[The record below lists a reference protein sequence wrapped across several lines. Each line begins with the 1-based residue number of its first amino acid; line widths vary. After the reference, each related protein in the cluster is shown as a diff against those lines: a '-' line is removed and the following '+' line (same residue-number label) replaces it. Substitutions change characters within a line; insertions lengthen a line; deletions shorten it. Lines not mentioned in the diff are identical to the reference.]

1 MNSWDIMAPH
11 AKINFDH
18 SNQNHDQLIKDLA
31 KIAGCKYKNGSWLIP
46 LNALET
52 VEALR
57 QQYDVGTSTVSWA
70 KEPGQEIQSWTDIE
84 TALREGGEV
93 QPWVL
98 DGFLLNYQKEALNFA
113 WTKDG
118 VHLWHPT
125 GCIEGRSRLLVQVWD
140 GDRLV
145 KEERMQ
151 IAELYRA
158 FCQSVEGR
166 TFKARSVREEAN
178 NNAIFWNTIRHVHAC
193 GDKELFL
200 ISARGNNLTVS
211 AKHRFA
217 VRDDNT
223 DKLVYKAADQL
234 GVNDYVYLCPLGLR
248 QETKGED
255 AVVQR
260 MEVHRLD
267 GISRKGTH
275 HTYDLTMEDEIHGGV
290 NNYIAENFLV
300 HNSGK
305 TLTGILAALSTKGP
319 LLVVTRAASRVQYA
333 REVEKFTTLRAF
345 VVRPASEVEKKKKA
359 QTLDGY
365 LAQCAEKKQRPVLI
379 LSWDSLTD
387 NLDRLAKVNPG
398 VVVYDEAHRGKNS
411 KRWDVVSLPDLPSD
425 PVEATA
431 KRRADFLEAKAKGG
445 FIKESEDGRK
455 LLLPHVSTAS
465 AAAALSRL
473 VKKRICTT
481 ATPVKNRINDLW
493 SQLDLAEPNAWGAV
507 SIWQDRY
514 CDRKPGKYGGFDT
527 SGESNIDE
535 LNLRIKSVAH
545 ILSQYETHRDL
556 PAKRRQS
563 FYIAPEDQC
572 KATAGF
578 AREIKQAEKR
588 GSTAV
593 LEARLAES
601 ASRKRKAVLSLIED
615 HLNSNHKIVV
625 FTARKADCELFASEV
640 KKIER
645 VQTDAVPVWC
655 AHGETSVKN
664 RQVIVDDY
672 MAAEGPCVLV
682 ATGQAFGESLN
693 LQDTDAAI
701 FLMLPYDPGSF
712 KQWEGRF
719 SRHGQKRPVTIYYA
733 IAVGTVDE
741 HVAALLIDKLPAVEK
756 VAKDEELAAAEHVLA
771 GADVEQTPEEFAQS
785 VLSALDFD

>member
-11 AKINFDH
+11 AKINFDCN
-18 SNQNHDQLIKDLA
+18 NQNHDQLIKELA
-31 KIAGCKYKNGSWLIP
+31 KIAGCKYKNGYWIIP
-46 LNALET
+46 LNAIEA
-52 VEALR
+52 VESLR
-57 QQYDVGTSTVSWA
+57 QRFDIGTDAVSWL
-70 KEPGQEIQSWTDIE
+70 KEPGQEIQSWADIE
-84 TALREGGEV
+84 AALRESGEV

-98 DGFLLNYQKEALNFA
+98 DGFLLKYQQEALNFA

-125 GCIEGRSRLLVQVWD
+125 GCIEGRSRLLVQTWD
-140 GDRLV
+140 GDQLI

-151 IAELYRA
+151 IAELHRE
-158 FCQSVEGR
+158 FCKDVEGR
-166 TFKARSVREEAN
+166 VYKTRSVREDAV
-178 NNAIFWNTIRHVHAC
+178 FWNTIQHVHAC

-200 ISARGNNLTVS
+200 VSSRGNNVMVS
-211 AKHRFA
+211 AGHRFA
-217 VRDDNT
+217 VREDDT
-223 DKLVYKAADQL
+223 DKLIYKRADQL
-234 GVNDYVYLCPLGLR
+234 TLNDVVYMCPLGLR
-248 QETKGED
+248 QDAHGAAPEGEY
-255 AVVQR
+255 AVAQR
-260 MEVHRLD
+260 VEAHRID
-267 GISRKGTH
+267 GIARKGNH
-275 HTYDLTMEDEIHGGV
+275 HTYDLTMYDEIQGGE
-290 NNYIAENFLV
+290 NNYVTENFVV

-305 TLTGILAALSTKGP
+305 TLTGILASLSVKGP
-319 LLVVTRAASRVQYA
+319 LLIVTRAASRIQYA

-345 VVRPASEVEKKKKA
+345 VVRPASEVRKKSQTMDEYLVQCKA
-359 QTLDGY
+359 
-365 LAQCAEKKQRPVLI
+365 KNQRPVLI
-379 LSWDSLTD
+379 LGWESLTE
-387 NLDRLAKVNPG
+387 NMERLAKINPG

-411 KRWDVVSLPDLPSD
+411 KRWDVVSLADLPPD
-425 PVEATA
+425 PIEATRQ
-431 KRRADFLEAKAKGG
+431 KRADFLEAKEKGG
-445 FIKESEDGRK
+445 FIKENEDGRK
-455 LLLPHVSTAS
+455 MLLPHVSTAS

-481 ATPVKNRINDLW
+481 ATPVKNRVNDLW

-514 CDRKPGKYGGFDT
+514 CDRKPGKYGGFDA

-572 KATAGF
+572 KPVAGF
-578 AREIKQAEKR
+578 AREIKQAQQR

-601 ASRKRKAVLSLIED
+601 ASRKRKAVLSLVED
-615 HLNSNHKIVV
+615 HLSSNHKIVV
-625 FTARKADCELFASEV
+625 FTARKADCELFGDEV
-640 KKIER
+640 KKLDR
-645 VQTDAVPVWC
+645 VKSDSISVWS

-664 RQVIVDDY
+664 RQAIVDAY

-719 SRHGQKRPVTIYYA
+719 SRHGQRRPVTIYYA

-756 VAKDEELAAAEHVLA
+756 VAKDEELAAAERVLS
-771 GADVEQTPEEFAQS
+771 GIDENQTPEEFAQS